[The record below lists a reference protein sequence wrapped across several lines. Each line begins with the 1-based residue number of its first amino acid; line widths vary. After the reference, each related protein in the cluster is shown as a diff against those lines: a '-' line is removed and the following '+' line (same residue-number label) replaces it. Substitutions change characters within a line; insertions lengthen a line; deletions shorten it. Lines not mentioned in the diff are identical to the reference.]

1 MVAQGGPALL
11 DVLLSVG
18 VLVVSGVAA
27 YLLFM
32 AHGS

>member
-11 DVLLSVG
+11 DVILSV
-18 VLVVSGVAA
+18 LVMLSSGLAA